1 MRQFRNKSLTMFW
14 KHLPQA
20 FGSVIHNKFSLFFF
34 FEASMNNIIKK
45 KHDTFIE
52 CKWGEIKRMLFL
64 LESIFTSLVK
74 LYRNHD
80 EWVPAYGQGSVVQY
94 ICYKLPTENWLF
106 SLFYNSGVVF
116 LKHVHLFTLWDSTF
130 LSGHFLYVI
139 RTNVRCSLWWH
150 L

>member
-52 CKWGEIKRMLFL
+52 CK
-64 LESIFTSLVK
+64 
-74 LYRNHD
+74 
-80 EWVPAYGQGSVVQY
+80 
-94 ICYKLPTENWLF
+94 
-106 SLFYNSGVVF
+106 
-116 LKHVHLFTLWDSTF
+116 
-130 LSGHFLYVI
+130 
-139 RTNVRCSLWWH
+139 
-150 L
+150 